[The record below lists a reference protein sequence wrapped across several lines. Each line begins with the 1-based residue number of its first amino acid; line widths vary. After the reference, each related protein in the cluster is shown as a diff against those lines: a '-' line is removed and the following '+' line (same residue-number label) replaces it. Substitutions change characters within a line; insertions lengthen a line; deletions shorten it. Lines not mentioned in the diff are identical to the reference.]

1 MYECKQKRKKKSI
14 LLPNKKKE
22 QRKILSPLK
31 IIFNENNYVIITT
44 YKKGEKETKIMCY
57 LKPKE
62 FVIKCTQFVYA
73 HKKKIVYISFKGE
86 GVVCHHHIMLPCILM
101 FSILFC

>member
-1 MYECKQKRKKKSI
+1 MYEC
-14 LLPNKKKE
+14 NKKKNILLSDTKKKGNKE
-22 QRKILSPLK
+22 KILSPLK

-73 HKKKIVYISFKGE
+73 HKKKLYTFLLRVR
-86 GVVCHHHIMLPCILM
+86 V
-101 FSILFC
+101 

>member
-1 MYECKQKRKKKSI
+1 MYECKQKKKVFYYQI
-14 LLPNKKKE
+14 KKKE

-73 HKKKIVYISFKGE
+73 HKKKLYTFLLRVR
-86 GVVCHHHIMLPCILM
+86 V
-101 FSILFC
+101 